1 MFSGQKMNFAKIEKK
16 NPSKN
21 SQLHFLEG
29 FFWQKATWQKKFHWF
44 LISKIGSVMS
54 QVMN

>member
-1 MFSGQKMNFAKIEKK
+1 MNFAKIEKK

-29 FFWQKATWQKKFHWF
+29 FFWQKRKVWRKKFHWF